1 MFWNKF
7 PEYRDYC
14 AFNVRGSTN
23 NKQYIDKMKR
33 TLVLMMVSF
42 ILLAC
47 GEKTN
52 AVTANEQ
59 SGQVN
64 DFVEVLYFH
73 GKQRCVTCRSIEQN
87 TKELLEAKFSKQMKE
102 GKVVY
107 RVIDISKK
115 ENAQMAEKYEVT
127 WSSLYLVQ
135 HKNGNEKAENLTEF
149 AFGHSRT
156 QPEVFK
162 KGLAEKVNQA
172 LK

>member
-1 MFWNKF
+1 
-7 PEYRDYC
+7 
-14 AFNVRGSTN
+14 
-23 NKQYIDKMKR
+23 MKR

-47 GEKTN
+47 GEKMN
-52 AVTANEQ
+52 AVTAKEQ
-59 SGQVN
+59 SGQVK

-87 TKELLEAKFSKQMKE
+87 TKELLEAKFARQMKE

-107 RVIDISKK
+107 RVIDISKR
-115 ENAQMAEKYEVT
+115 ENARMAEKYEVT

-135 HKNGNEKAENLTEF
+135 HKDGKEKAENLTEF

-162 KGLAEKVNQA
+162 RGLAEKINHA

>member
-1 MFWNKF
+1 
-7 PEYRDYC
+7 
-14 AFNVRGSTN
+14 
-23 NKQYIDKMKR
+23 MKR
-33 TLVLMMVSF
+33 TLVLMMVSL

-47 GEKTN
+47 GEKSN
-52 AVTANEQ
+52 AVTVKEQ
-59 SGQVN
+59 SGKVK

-87 TKELLEAKFSKQMKE
+87 TKEVLESKFQRQMKE

-127 WSSLYLVQ
+127 WSSLFLVQ
-135 HKNGNEKAENLTEF
+135 HRNGKEKAENLTEF

-156 QPEVFK
+156 QPETFK
-162 KGLAEKVNQA
+162 KGLVEKINQA

>member
-1 MFWNKF
+1 
-7 PEYRDYC
+7 
-14 AFNVRGSTN
+14 
-23 NKQYIDKMKR
+23 MKR

-47 GEKTN
+47 GEKSN
-52 AVTANEQ
+52 AVTAKAQ

-64 DFVEVLYFH
+64 DFVEILYFH
-73 GKQRCVTCRSIEQN
+73 GKQRCMTCRSIEQN
-87 TKELLEAKFSKQMKE
+87 TKELLESMFQRQMKE
-102 GKVVY
+102 GKVVF

-115 ENAQMAEKYEVT
+115 ENARIAEKYEVT
-127 WSSLYLVQ
+127 WSSLFLVQ
-135 HKNGNEKAENLTEF
+135 HKTGKEKAENLTEF

-162 KGLAEKVNQA
+162 KGLTEKINQA

>member
-1 MFWNKF
+1 
-7 PEYRDYC
+7 
-14 AFNVRGSTN
+14 
-23 NKQYIDKMKR
+23 MKR
-33 TLVLMMVSF
+33 TLVLMMVSL

-47 GEKTN
+47 GEKSN
-52 AVTANEQ
+52 AVTAKEQ
-59 SGQVN
+59 SRQVK

-87 TKELLEAKFSKQMKE
+87 TKELLEAKFTQQMKA

-115 ENAQMAEKYEVT
+115 ENARIAEKYEVT
-127 WSSLYLVQ
+127 WSSLFLVQ
-135 HKNGNEKAENLTEF
+135 HKNGKEKAENLTEF

>member
-1 MFWNKF
+1 
-7 PEYRDYC
+7 
-14 AFNVRGSTN
+14 
-23 NKQYIDKMKR
+23 MKR
-33 TLVLMMVSF
+33 TLVLMMVSL

-47 GEKTN
+47 GEKSN
-52 AVTANEQ
+52 AVTVKEQ
-59 SGQVN
+59 SGKVK

-87 TKELLEAKFSKQMKE
+87 TKELVEAKFARQMKE

-115 ENAQMAEKYEVT
+115 ENARIAEKYEVT
-127 WSSLYLVQ
+127 WSSLFLVQ
-135 HKNGNEKAENLTEF
+135 HKNGKEKAENLTEF
-149 AFGHSRT
+149 TFGHSRT

>member
-1 MFWNKF
+1 
-7 PEYRDYC
+7 
-14 AFNVRGSTN
+14 
-23 NKQYIDKMKR
+23 MKR
-33 TLVLMMVSF
+33 TLVLMMVSL

-47 GEKTN
+47 GEKSN
-52 AVTANEQ
+52 AVTVKEQ
-59 SGQVN
+59 SGKVK

-87 TKELLEAKFSKQMKE
+87 TKELVEAKFARQMKE

-115 ENAQMAEKYEVT
+115 ENARIAEKYEVT
-127 WSSLYLVQ
+127 WSSLFLVQ
-135 HKNGNEKAENLTEF
+135 HKNGKEKAENLTEF

>member
-1 MFWNKF
+1 
-7 PEYRDYC
+7 
-14 AFNVRGSTN
+14 
-23 NKQYIDKMKR
+23 MKR
-33 TLVLMMVSF
+33 TLVLMMVSL

-47 GEKTN
+47 GEKSN
-52 AVTANEQ
+52 AVTVKEQ
-59 SGQVN
+59 SGKVK
-64 DFVEVLYFH
+64 DCVEVLYFH

-87 TKELLEAKFSKQMKE
+87 TKELVEAKFARQMKE

-115 ENAQMAEKYEVT
+115 ENARIAEKYEVT
-127 WSSLYLVQ
+127 WSSLFLVQ
-135 HKNGNEKAENLTEF
+135 HKNGKEKAENLTEF

>member
-1 MFWNKF
+1 
-7 PEYRDYC
+7 
-14 AFNVRGSTN
+14 
-23 NKQYIDKMKR
+23 MKR
-33 TLVLMMVSF
+33 TLVLMMVSL

-47 GEKTN
+47 GEKSN
-52 AVTANEQ
+52 AVTVKEQ
-59 SGQVN
+59 SGKVK

-87 TKELLEAKFSKQMKE
+87 TKELLEAKFARQMKE

-115 ENAQMAEKYEVT
+115 ENARIAEKYEVT
-127 WSSLYLVQ
+127 WSSLFLVQ
-135 HKNGNEKAENLTEF
+135 HKKGKEKAENLTEF

>member
-1 MFWNKF
+1 
-7 PEYRDYC
+7 
-14 AFNVRGSTN
+14 
-23 NKQYIDKMKR
+23 MKR

-47 GEKTN
+47 GEKPN
-52 AVTANEQ
+52 AVTAKAQ

-64 DFVEVLYFH
+64 DFVEILYFH
-73 GKQRCVTCRSIEQN
+73 GKQRCMTCRSIEQN
-87 TKELLEAKFSKQMKE
+87 TKELLESKFQRQMKE
-102 GKVVY
+102 GKVVF

-115 ENAQMAEKYEVT
+115 ENARIAEKYEVAG
-127 WSSLYLVQ
+127 SSLFLVQ
-135 HKNGNEKAENLTEF
+135 NKNGKEKAENLTEF

-162 KGLAEKVNQA
+162 KGLTEKINQA

>member
-1 MFWNKF
+1 
-7 PEYRDYC
+7 
-14 AFNVRGSTN
+14 
-23 NKQYIDKMKR
+23 MKR
-33 TLVLMMVSF
+33 TLFLMMVS
-42 ILLAC
+42 LLMLAC
-47 GEKTN
+47 GEKSNT
-52 AVTANEQ
+52 VTVKAQ
-59 SGQVN
+59 SGQVK

-87 TKELLEAKFSKQMKE
+87 TKELLEAKFAQQMKE

-115 ENAQMAEKYEVT
+115 GNVRIAEKYEVT
-127 WSSLYLVQ
+127 WSSLFLVQ
-135 HKNGNEKAENLTEF
+135 HKNGKEKAENLTEF

-162 KGLAEKVNQA
+162 KGLAEKINQA

>member
-1 MFWNKF
+1 
-7 PEYRDYC
+7 
-14 AFNVRGSTN
+14 
-23 NKQYIDKMKR
+23 MKR
-33 TLVLMMVSF
+33 TLVLMMVSL

-47 GEKTN
+47 GEKSN
-52 AVTANEQ
+52 AVPVKEQ
-59 SGQVN
+59 SGQVR

-87 TKELLEAKFSKQMKE
+87 TKELVESKFQRQMKE

-115 ENAQMAEKYEVT
+115 ENARIAEKYEVT
-127 WSSLYLVQ
+127 WSSLFLVQ
-135 HKNGNEKAENLTEF
+135 HKSGKEKAENLTEF

>member
-1 MFWNKF
+1 
-7 PEYRDYC
+7 
-14 AFNVRGSTN
+14 
-23 NKQYIDKMKR
+23 MKR
-33 TLVLMMVSF
+33 TLVLMMVSL

-47 GEKTN
+47 GEKSN
-52 AVTANEQ
+52 AVTVKEQ
-59 SGQVN
+59 SGKVK

-87 TKELLEAKFSKQMKE
+87 TKELVESKFQRQMKE

-115 ENAQMAEKYEVT
+115 ENARIAEKYEVT
-127 WSSLYLVQ
+127 WSSLFLVQ
-135 HKNGNEKAENLTEF
+135 HKNGKEKAENLTEF